1 MTELLNSPSKT
12 YRTGIHS
19 EDGAGMEYIDMLRV
33 KVKTEIN
40 EVKPDNLIVGQFG
53 IKDAKGNDILMHWK
67 IDGWRRRKDWKPEQP
82 EPETRYGKSL
92 FESMFK
98 GWN

>member
-1 MTELLNSPSKT
+1 MTELKKNNTKP

-33 KVKTEIN
+33 KIKQEIN
-40 EVKPDNLIVGQFG
+40 EVKPPNLIVGQFG
-53 IKDAKGNDILMHWK
+53 IKDTKGNDIIMNWK

-82 EPETRYGKSL
+82 EPESKYGKSL
-92 FESMFK
+92 FESMFQ

>member
-1 MTELLNSPSKT
+1 MNELLNGPSKT
-12 YRTGIHS
+12 YRTGIHN

-33 KVKTEIN
+33 KVKQEIN
-40 EVKPDNLIVGQFG
+40 EVKPPNLIVGQFG
-53 IKDAKGNDILMHWK
+53 IKDSKGNDILMNWK
-67 IDGWRRRKDWKPEQP
+67 IDGWRRKKNW
-82 EPETRYGKSL
+82 EPETPEAPSRYGKSL